1 MARGQRSVIYSCL
14 QPVADADL
22 VQMAGEVLILRVHP
36 KPGPVDVRLQGDQR
50 PGQEVS
56 PDKLTVRAPSV
67 GSAAGPERDAIVHA
81 DRRSVGKLTA
91 SNTRRVKLGAKCQ
104 CSGKESVASSQA
116 PSFGQASARL
126 KGLTKDRIRRIG
138 PRTIVGGPFHVLGPV
153 WLPGL
158 IIYGVSCGNPFRITH
173 PFHRSRKYECSEVV

>member
-1 MARGQRSVIYSCL
+1 
-14 QPVADADL
+14 
-22 VQMAGEVLILRVHP
+22 MAGEVLILRVHP

-56 PDKLTVRAPSV
+56 SDKLTVRAPST

-81 DRRSVGKLTA
+81 DQRSVGKLTA
-91 SNTRRVKLGAKCQ
+91 SNARRVKLGAKCQ

-138 PRTIVGGPFHVLGPV
+138 PRTFVGGPFHVPLFMCRGPGMV
-153 WLPGL
+153 PGADYL
-158 IIYGVSCGNPFRITH
+158 WCFLRESGQNHAPFPPELKVRL
-173 PFHRSRKYECSEVV
+173 FRSRLNLT